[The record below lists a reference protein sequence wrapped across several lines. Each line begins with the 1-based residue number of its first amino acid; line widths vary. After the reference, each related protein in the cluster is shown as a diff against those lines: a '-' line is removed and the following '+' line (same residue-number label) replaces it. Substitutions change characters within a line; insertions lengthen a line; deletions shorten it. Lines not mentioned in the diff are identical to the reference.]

1 MRMDDTIL
9 VINSGSSSLKFAI
22 LANEGDRILG
32 EGIAEGL
39 GSDQGKLTIKFNGQK
54 NSQELASADHKTALI
69 EINKWLDDNASIKSN
84 LKGIGHRI
92 VHGGEFFSSS
102 VVINDEVLIAL
113 NKCAELAPLHSP
125 AHFKGIDIAKTL
137 FPTLPQVAVFDT
149 AFHQTLSPEQFLYG
163 IPIKYYQD
171 YHFRKYGFHGTSYR
185 YISHQLGVINPQSLK
200 QGVLVAH
207 LGNGASICAINSARS
222 TDTSMGLTPLD
233 GLIMGTRSGSVDPSL
248 LALIAEKEHLSI
260 SDTIDIL
267 NKKSGLLGI
276 SELSNDCRT
285 LEEAMLAGNDKAQ
298 LALEMFASRA
308 AKQLMS
314 AATTL
319 DSIDHIVF
327 TGGIGE
333 NSSFIRERI
342 CDHLRAFNIKVNSN
356 KNNEIAK
363 GETCLISD
371 DDSIAHIWVIP
382 TNEEKM
388 IAIDTINLIQND
400 ATN

>member
-1 MRMDDTIL
+1 MDDTIL

-22 LANEGDRILG
+22 LSNDGDLILV

-39 GSDQGKLTIKFNGQK
+39 GSNQGRLTIKFDGQK
-54 NSQELASADHKTALI
+54 HFHALPTSNHKSALI
-69 EINKWLDDNASIKSN
+69 QISNWLDINESIKAD

-92 VHGGEFFSSS
+92 VHGGESFSAS
-102 VVINDEVLIAL
+102 VLINDDVLTAL
-113 NKCAELAPLHSP
+113 NKCSELAPLHSP
-125 AHFKGIDIAKTL
+125 AHLKGIEIAKSL

-163 IPIKYYQD
+163 IPAKYYQE

-185 YISHQLGVINPQSLK
+185 YVSAKLGTINPQSLK

-207 LGNGASICAINSARS
+207 LGNGASVCAINSAKS

-248 LALIAEKEHLSI
+248 LAFIAEKEQTSI

-276 SELSNDCRT
+276 SELSNDCRK
-285 LEEAMLAGNDKAQ
+285 LEEAMLAGNEKAK
-298 LALEMFASRA
+298 LALDMFASRA

-333 NSSFIRERI
+333 NSSYIRRKV
-342 CDHLRAFNIKVNSN
+342 CDNLKAFNIKINAI
-356 KNNEIAK
+356 KNTDMARSEI
-363 GETCLISD
+363 CLISD
-371 DDSIAHIWVIP
+371 ENSSAHIWVIP

-388 IAIDTINLIQND
+388 IAIDTINLIKNEPV
-400 ATN
+400 N